1 MKKKDIVQALCD
13 YFEISLEEW
22 GWEVTDAN
30 CEDILQSY
38 DFISWCYLGYGGP
51 RLSLKDVVKAIE
63 PLTEDYW

>member
-13 YFEISLEEW
+13 YFEISLEEYW
-22 GWEVTDAN
+22 NEVTDEN
-30 CEDILQSY
+30 VDEILQSY
-38 DFISWCYLGYGGP
+38 DFISGCYLGYGWP